1 MLIVLSGLPGTGKTA
16 IARELARQVG
26 AVYLRIDSIEQAI
39 KDSGLAPQSL
49 DDMGYRCAY
58 AAAEDN
64 LRLGRCVI
72 ADCVNPITITRDA
85 WRSVAARAGTPV
97 LEIEIK
103 CSDVTEHRR
112 RVENREIDISGLR
125 RPTWADVVAREY
137 EPWQRDHITIDT
149 AETSVAESVATIRR
163 SMVKT

>member
-1 MLIVLSGLPGTGKTA
+1 MLVVFSGLPGTGKTS
-16 IARELARQVG
+16 IARELARQAG

-39 KDSGLAPQSL
+39 KDSGLASQSL

-58 AAAEDN
+58 AVAEDN

-72 ADCVNPITITRDA
+72 ADCVNAIAITRDA
-85 WRSVAARAGTPV
+85 WLSVATSAGVPV

-103 CSDVTEHRR
+103 CSDATEHRR
-112 RVENREIDISGLR
+112 RVEYRDIDISGLR
-125 RPTWADVVAREY
+125 RPTWGDVMTREY

-149 AETSVAESVATIRR
+149 AETSVAESVATIRQVI
-163 SMVKT
+163 VKT

>member
-1 MLIVLSGLPGTGKTA
+1 MLVVFSGLPGTGKTA
-16 IARELARQVG
+16 IARELARQIS

-72 ADCVNPITITRDA
+72 ADCVNPIMITRDA
-85 WRSVAARAGTPV
+85 WAAVATRAGVPV

-103 CSDVTEHRR
+103 CSDIREHQR
-112 RVENREIDISGLR
+112 RVENRDIDISGLK
-125 RPTWADVVAREY
+125 RPTWDDVMMREY
-137 EPWQRDHITIDT
+137 EPWQREHFTIDT
-149 AETSVAESVATIRR
+149 AKTSVTESVATIRR
-163 SMVKT
+163 SMVMT